1 MRARLSLIRARR
13 SVRMRKSFWIL
24 AAPGRAGT
32 RGWVGT
38 LRAAEATH
46 GELEG
51 QSDAAPALKV
61 ATPFSS
67 SSVAI
72 EVLSSSLLPLSSS
85 MHCQAQMRHMG
96 GRAGRTGPPR
106 SRSSAPKP
114 VQSCNF
120 AASRR
125 PGLPYSSPALC
136 WSARGGTSFSIQRK
150 RRCQERA
157 FVRWI
162 SPRSVLKRY
171 SIHQIFTLP
180 LVPTEKASAR
190 YARAPRATKHASTH
204 VPQISAARDS
214 PSASLAEVREPAGR
228 PRHRATLTARTCP
241 PPTRRR
247 RCCSRSSWAAAPS
260 YSGRPAATRPPA
272 RSSRTRPTCP
282 PPAWSKGDGADF
294 ARGRLEHPVLM
305 RAARHAAGA
314 ESRRGEL

>member
-72 EVLSSSLLPLSSS
+72 EALSSSLLPLSSS
-85 MHCQAQMRHMG
+85 MHCQANAAHRVGALGAQGRHAAG
-96 GRAGRTGPPR
+96 AAHRNQFRVVVLQRRAGLVSHTRLL
-106 SRSSAPKP
+106 
-114 VQSCNF
+114 
-120 AASRR
+120 R
-125 PGLPYSSPALC
+125 P
-136 WSARGGTSFSIQRK
+136 ARVRGAGRGCSIQRK

-162 SPRSVLKRY
+162 SPRSVLKRH
-171 SIHQIFTLP
+171 SPDIHSTSSTYGEGQRKVRTRTSRHQTRVHTHSTNIGSTRFT
-180 LVPTEKASAR
+180 
-190 YARAPRATKHASTH
+190 PR
-204 VPQISAARDS
+204 V
-214 PSASLAEVREPAGR
+214 
-228 PRHRATLTARTCP
+228 
-241 PPTRRR
+241 
-247 RCCSRSSWAAAPS
+247 
-260 YSGRPAATRPPA
+260 
-272 RSSRTRPTCP
+272 SSR
-282 PPAWSKGDGADF
+282 G
-294 ARGRLEHPVLM
+294 
-305 RAARHAAGA
+305 AGA
-314 ESRRGEL
+314 RW